1 MAFIIYEDTIRKIDE
16 QKDDLMDI
24 DVDKLYKEHL
34 NEETKIELDSF
45 VFDRHT
51 GATTSRSDFALEG
64 ARVVNEC
71 NELFIDKY
79 REMYNEFKIMI
90 DNEEE
95 EKKQKKKTK
104 QMKRKVK
111 DPEEEKPI
119 TLKKLKVRKTN
130 ILYKLNLKVSFLV
143 KYR

>member
-104 QMKRKVK
+104 QIKRKVK

-130 ILYKLNLKVSFLV
+130 ILYKLNLKFYFLV